1 MGSVTTLDDMDG
13 HTSADDPAVSVG
25 WAIKVIRTERGRS
38 RKDLASLTGISYSY
52 LGHVETGRKAPSGP
66 DALLKIARAL
76 GISTG
81 DLLNRAR
88 DRSAAGAV
96 SSPPVSGAGGGVGPR
111 DAGVG
116 EQIVDDY
123 DLGLTV
129 AELADLVRKMSPG
142 DRERVLDLVRRL
154 AK

>member
-1 MGSVTTLDDMDG
+1 MTTQDDMDG
-13 HTSADDPAVSVG
+13 HTSADDPAVSLG

-38 RKDLASLTGISYSY
+38 RRDLASLAGISYSY
-52 LGHVETGRKAPSGP
+52 LGHVETGRKTPSP
-66 DALLKIARAL
+66 NTVLKIAEAL

-81 DLLNRAR
+81 DLLDRAKK
-88 DRSAAGAV
+88 RSTTGAV
-96 SSPPVSGAGGGVGPR
+96 SSPPVSGAGDGVGPR

-142 DRERVLDLVRRL
+142 DRERVLDLARRL

>member
-1 MGSVTTLDDMDG
+1 MGSVTTLDDMDWR
-13 HTSADDPAVSVG
+13 TSTGDPTVSIG

-38 RKDLASLTGISYSY
+38 RKELATSTGISYSY
-52 LGHVETGRKAPSGP
+52 LGHVETGRTTPSP
-66 DALLKIARAL
+66 DTLLKIARAL
-76 GISTG
+76 GISTE

-88 DRSAAGAV
+88 SRSTTSGV
-96 SSPPVSGAGGGVGPR
+96 SSPPDSETLGGAGPQ

-116 EQIVDDY
+116 AEISDDL

-142 DRERVLDLVRRL
+142 DRERVLDLARRL

>member
-1 MGSVTTLDDMDG
+1 MGGVTTLDDMDG
-13 HTSADDPAVSVG
+13 HPSADGPAVSIG

-38 RKDLASLTGISYSY
+38 PKDLASLAGISYSY
-52 LGHVETGRKAPSGP
+52 LGHVETGRKTPSP
-66 DALLKIARAL
+66 DTLLKIAQAL
-76 GISTG
+76 EVSTG
-81 DLLNRAR
+81 DLLDRAR
-88 DRSAAGAV
+88 RRSTTGAFFG
-96 SSPPVSGAGGGVGPR
+96 PPVSEARGGEGPR

-116 EQIVDDY
+116 EQVIDDY

-142 DRERVLDLVRRL
+142 DRERLLDLARRL